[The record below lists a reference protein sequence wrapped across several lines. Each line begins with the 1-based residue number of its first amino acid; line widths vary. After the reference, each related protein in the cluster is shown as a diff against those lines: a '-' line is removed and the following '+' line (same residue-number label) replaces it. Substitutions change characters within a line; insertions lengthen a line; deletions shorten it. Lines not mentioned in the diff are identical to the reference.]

1 MNQGSIWQIKFKGK
15 LFLLVGDKNNGAICT
30 IHQFE
35 NFLPSYAHL
44 FLDGNI
50 LRFQKKIGEKKDIQF
65 VKEIPEK
72 LQTKMATKG
81 LASFMGNPFF
91 PIDSMNSVYKAG
103 KLVYDGKPL
112 FNPSSKGVRGNERQ
126 PILIKGR
133 KGKVAEGSKKG
144 T

>member
-1 MNQGSIWQIKFKGK
+1 MIQGSIWQIKFKGK

-50 LRFQKKIGEKKDIQF
+50 LRFNEKIGETKDIQF
-65 VKEIPEK
+65 IKEIPDK
-72 LQTKMATKG
+72 LQIKMAAKG
-81 LASFMGNPFF
+81 VASFMGNPFSF
-91 PIDSMNSVYKAG
+91 MDSAYKE
-103 KLVYDGKPL
+103 
-112 FNPSSKGVRGNERQ
+112 GVRANERQ
-126 PILIKGR
+126 PTLIKGR
-133 KGKVAEGSKKG
+133 KGSVAEGSKEG